1 MIITLQLDRRERVE
15 IRLGSIVWLFGRG
28 SMVHQ
33 IISWTALT
41 ILNYVVVSVV
51 GVANVGTYVITYSY
65 LLIDP

>member
-1 MIITLQLDRRERVE
+1 MIITFQLDRRERVE

-28 SMVHQ
+28 WMVHQ
-33 IISWTALT
+33 LIISWTALT

-51 GVANVGTYVITYSY
+51 ANVGTYVITYSY

>member
-28 SMVHQ
+28 WMVHQ

-51 GVANVGTYVITYSY
+51 ANVGTYVITYSY

>member
-28 SMVHQ
+28 WMVHQ

-51 GVANVGTYVITYSY
+51 GVANVGSYVITYSY
-65 LLIDP
+65 LLIDL